1 MKNAVLDSYAI
12 IAYLFKES
20 GFAKVVSLL
29 ERGSE
34 GEVRIL
40 MAAPNWAE
48 LRYILARRL
57 GEEEWVRLRSKLM
70 ALPVEI
76 VAADRSLAEKAGEFK
91 ATRKMS
97 LADCF
102 AAALARERDAA
113 VYTGDPEFKEVQ
125 DDVEIVWIRAR

>member
-1 MKNAVLDSYAI
+1 MKSAVLDSYAI
-12 IAYLFKES
+12 IAYLFKET

-29 ERGSE
+29 EHGSE

-57 GEEEWVRLRSKLM
+57 GEAEWVTLRSKLM
-70 ALPVEI
+70 ALPFEV
-76 VAADRSLAEKAGEFK
+76 VAADRLLAEKAGEFK
-91 ATRKMS
+91 ATKKMS

-102 AAALARERDAA
+102 AAALAREHNAA

-125 DDVEIVWIRAR
+125 DDIEIVWIGPR